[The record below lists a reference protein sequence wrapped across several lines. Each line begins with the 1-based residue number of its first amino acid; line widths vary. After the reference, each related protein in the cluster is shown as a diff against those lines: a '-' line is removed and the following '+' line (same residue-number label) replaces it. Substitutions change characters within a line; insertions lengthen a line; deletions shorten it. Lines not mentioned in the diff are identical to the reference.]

1 MEGYALENRK
11 EGHLYLVTEDRHG
24 KVYLWDFTEK
34 SETEFLEENL
44 PSEVLQFATEGAMLQ
59 YKDGQYILYS
69 PYGYDMLED
78 EEEEEKE
85 AEDAQNSDDT
95 ENVETEN
102 DESDAKKSTE
112 EELEEEKD
120 KTEEFRYDNDER

>member
-1 MEGYALENRK
+1 MENRK

-34 SETEFLEENL
+34 SETEFLEDNL
-44 PSEVLQFATEGAMLQ
+44 PSEVLQFATEGAMLK

-78 EEEEEKE
+78 EEEAETADCVEE
-85 AEDAQNSDDT
+85 T
-95 ENVETEN
+95 EKVNNTGSFETEN
-102 DESDAKKSTE
+102 HVITANTDTGE
-112 EELEEEKD
+112 ETNNLKEKFGKD
-120 KTEEFRYDNDER
+120 TDER

>member
-1 MEGYALENRK
+1 LENRK

-34 SETEFLEENL
+34 TETEFLEDNL

-85 AEDAQNSDDT
+85 TEDAENLDDI
-95 ENVETEN
+95 ENVEDVT
-102 DESDAKKSTE
+102 DATDVRKDAE
-112 EELEEEKD
+112 EEM
-120 KTEEFRYDNDER
+120 DNQKEDFERDTDER